1 MRSLEVHSRAPTLDW
16 VRETSGRNWTL
27 KPRSKENDKYIGRK
41 KEGKVPSREMAWAKT
56 GGKRQVKEV
65 APFKEPREVHRCPVL
80 SSSLSLE
87 PPASHLLSQPVGWL
101 PESLSQ
107 RGFCSMNAYKL
118 VQIRTTLAVQD

>member
-87 PPASHLLSQPVGWL
+87 PPP
-101 PESLSQ
+101 PTCSLSLWAGSQ
-107 RGFCSMNAYKL
+107 SPFPREGS
-118 VQIRTTLAVQD
+118 VQ